1 MYILCTY
8 IYIYVICMY
17 VCLYVC
23 MYVYIYIN
31 VYVYIYI
38 ENMYTDT
45 SVDNFG
51 SGGKMTSWEEGEHII
66 HIYIY
71 AYISRMNHSYWSLFG
86 FKINLPILGPLL
98 QVGPERS
105 TFHCGWYP
113 AITSERVTVLAS
125 LGFRFSLRSV
135 AKGVQSWHFIRLGP
149 ADEKQLFPRLTHL
162 VVL

>member
-1 MYILCTY
+1 MYMYMCMCMCMCICMYVCIIY
-8 IYIYVICMY
+8 IYIYVYGYKCGQY
-17 VCLYVC
+17 WQW
-23 MYVYIYIN
+23 
-31 VYVYIYI
+31 
-38 ENMYTDT
+38 
-45 SVDNFG
+45 
-51 SGGKMTSWEEGEHII
+51 GKMTSWEEGGHII
-66 HIYIY
+66 HTHIYIY
-71 AYISRMNHSYWSLFG
+71 TVYISLMNRSYWSLFG

-98 QVGPERS
+98 QVGPERI

-149 ADEKQLFPRLTHL
+149 ADEKKLFPRLTHL